1 MEGSRPTPDSLQT
14 VTAERQPQFRAKSLR
29 KNSVRNYLSAKIDRC
44 WCRFGTNTN
53 QHRFWPMSIDLTST
67 PQDDEQDYYSKDDH
81 KNYEQAYYIGH
92 PARRQGIIDV
102 PIMCFVFISFHVAT
116 PLVSV
121 PPLLKIRLQHAIYF
135 CPP

>member
-1 MEGSRPTPDSLQT
+1 
-14 VTAERQPQFRAKSLR
+14 
-29 KNSVRNYLSAKIDRC
+29 
-44 WCRFGTNTN
+44 
-53 QHRFWPMSIDLTST
+53 MSIDLTSA
-67 PQDDEQDYYSKDDH
+67 PQDDEQYYYSKNDH

-121 PPLLKIRLQHAIYF
+121 PLLLKIRLQRRNLF
-135 CPP
+135 LPPSRQFAGKH